1 MKINVTFQY
10 EHALEYKS
18 LIFIVQ
24 PPIFE
29 TANRGALQFVMFSI

>member
-1 MKINVTFQY
+1 MRINVTIQY

-29 TANRGALQFVMFSI
+29 TAHRAALQFVTVSI

>member
-18 LIFIVQ
+18 LIFVVQ
-24 PPIFE
+24 PPIRE
-29 TANRGALQFVMFSI
+29 TAHRSTLQFVTILI